1 MVTKRAGKL
10 AFASFVCLLFSVQVI
25 SGCASAGPILSTDAD
40 NVEKPAQL
48 VSIDLETLRE
58 MIGQK
63 QSFFL
68 QISRD
73 VCITC
78 RDVEKAETELFG
90 TDDSPVIYELDLS
103 RDNPDYRQ
111 AREYLQELFPDFT
124 VCPVFLWSKTEKKAS
139 GSTTLPIRCFS
150 NSVCSASFHKALSH
164 QNVMRQSLCF
174 LRRQTGN

>member
-111 AREYLQELFPDFT
+111 AREYLQELFPGFYSMPGVFVVENGEESKRLDYSAN
-124 VCPVFLWSKTEKKAS
+124 PVLLKQR
-139 GSTTLPIRCFS
+139 LQRLFS
-150 NSVCSASFHKALSH
+150 
-164 QNVMRQSLCF
+164 
-174 LRRQTGN
+174 